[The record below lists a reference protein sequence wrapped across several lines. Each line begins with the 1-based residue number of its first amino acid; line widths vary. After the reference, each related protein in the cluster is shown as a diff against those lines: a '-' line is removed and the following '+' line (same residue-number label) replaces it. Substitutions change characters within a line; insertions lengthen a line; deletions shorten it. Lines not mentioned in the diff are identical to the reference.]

1 MEFSRVA
8 LLELSGVLVAAG
20 ASLGSLAATLI
31 TGWLTLSSELLPTE
45 TFQLG
50 LWGTCVVQDQGA
62 LECRPYNGVL
72 GLPHDIQLA
81 RALMCVTMVTGLL
94 GLLLAV
100 PGMTLVNSCRRRP
113 DPRRCKRVLRAAGG
127 SLSLAAGA
135 LQLVPVSHVAHLA
148 VQRYFDPSVPEV
160 MPRWEF
166 GDALFCGWT
175 AGALHLLGGALL
187 LTSCLCV
194 GMESGDGEAAAAAA
208 SIPLRRRRRFEYV

>member
-1 MEFSRVA
+1 MDFSCVA
-8 LLELSGVLVAAG
+8 LLELSGVMVEAG
-20 ASLGSLAATLI
+20 ANLGSLATTLI
-31 TGWLTLSSELLPTE
+31 SSWLTLSSELLPTE

-50 LWGTCVVQDQGA
+50 LWGRCVVQDQGI

-81 RALMCVTMVTGLL
+81 RVLMCVTMATGLL

-100 PGMTLVNSCRRRP
+100 PGMTLVNSCRRSS
-113 DPRRCKRVLRAAGG
+113 DPQRCKRVLRAAGG
-127 SLSLAAGA
+127 ALSLAAGV

-187 LTSCLCV
+187 LTSCVCV
-194 GMESGDGEAAAAAA
+194 RMDSGDGEVAAA
-208 SIPLRRRRRFEYV
+208 SITLRRRRRFEYV